1 MTPEMPVMYLVRLE
15 GSELLEQWFNQRDG
29 CGEWIFAD
37 LLTRGINGPSKYLL
51 IIDNVRLTRLP

>member
-1 MTPEMPVMYLVRLE
+1 MPVMYLVRLE